1 MLTQTRSK
9 VIVALFVGGVFFIG
23 AKIHQGGS
31 QAAADA
37 TNAVADIAHTKV
49 AAAATCPEKL
59 GGKKKV
65 GIQAGHLAI
74 SELPDEQD
82 SLRYD
87 YGASSAGIDEVDID
101 QDIAQRTV
109 TLLKKQGID
118 AEVLPATVPQDYC
131 ASAFVAIHADGND
144 DTTVFGYK
152 VAPSFWDTDG
162 KAQSLSDNL
171 QEDYGTATSMSLNP
185 TITDNMTQYYAF
197 NFGHFSH
204 AIDAATPGA
213 LIEVGFLSNPTDR
226 YRMVNSPALLA
237 KGIANG
243 IQDFLNGKTVSVAS
257 SSSAN

>member
-9 VIVALFVGGVFFIG
+9 VIVALFIGGIVFIG
-23 AKIHQGGS
+23 GKIHQGGP
-31 QAAADA
+31 AATDA
-37 TNAVADIAHTKV
+37 TNVVADIAHTKV

-65 GIQAGHLAI
+65 GIQAGHLSI
-74 SELPDEQD
+74 SELPDEQAA
-82 SLRYD
+82 LRYD
-87 YGASSAGIDEVDID
+87 YGASSAGVDEVDID
-101 QDIAQRTV
+101 QDIAQRAV
-109 TLLKKQGID
+109 ILLKAKGID

-144 DTTVFGYK
+144 DTSVYGYK
-152 VAPSFWDTDG
+152 VAASSWDTDG

-171 QEDYGTATSMSLNP
+171 EEDYGAVTSMSLNP

-204 AIDAATPGA
+204 AINAATPGA
-213 LIEVGFLSNPTDR
+213 LIEVGFLSNATDR

-243 IQDFLNGKTVSVAS
+243 IQDFLNGKSASVAS
-257 SSSAN
+257 SSTPN